1 MIKYTKINMRLIHNT
16 IEVKVRGGCYLPNKV
31 ILRKDTEG
39 GIGRVGMKMLMM
51 RGGMGMINMINNI
64 MGRGK
69 GNMGSLLDK
78 DRVRGTVGSV
88 ELVCRLTLYDLM
100 IC

>member
-1 MIKYTKINMRLIHNT
+1 MIKYIKINMRLIHN
-16 IEVKVRGGCYLPNKV
+16 IIGVRVLGGCYRNRVINK
-31 ILRKDTEG
+31 KDTEG
-39 GIGRVGMKMLMM
+39 EIGRVGMKMLMM
-51 RGGMGMINMINNI
+51 RGGMGMSNMINNI

-88 ELVCRLTLYDLM
+88 ELVFRRL
-100 IC
+100 I